1 MGGSKKTVVGLSI
14 TKMIDEPEKVYKSVM
29 RDVFSNGPKGTR
41 AVMNALGRQFI
52 DNQKLFHSKYLES
65 LGYAPTVNAKYK
77 NIDSGLVSSYIESVT
92 SDTVS
97 NINSA
102 RYDAPTAEEYM
113 MFYLQETYS
122 DFNLALREFTHTDGK
137 KYRYI
142 GNTVVSTTT
151 IEATMYRISSETVSE
166 DASSKGLIVNII
178 YDNPETI
185 NGIKFW
191 KYKDSFG
198 TDHYVAIEYM
208 YINIPGLNVQGYE
221 YAVSEFNNKI
231 YTRSKSEL
239 IGDSES
245 GLSNETVW
253 TLTAKAKV
261 YINSSGAIQ
270 VDVVKQNLDMP
281 TYKSRYY
288 VEAVNSAM
296 VDIKKEI
303 EDDINLYIASSQEKL
318 IVKYLNS
325 NNKQKILIST
335 VDENVVTSLV
345 DIEAYPIIPL
355 KSNYEFINDTN
366 NRKAILNKIGMTGE
380 DFEESL
386 SNNQIRASAIM
397 FTVSLEDENKNSI
410 KYMYN
415 LLDNLI
421 STTAPGSKNT
431 SVITNDVEIKFE
443 GFDLTTKI
451 SMTNQIKSGSIG
463 VVGTYEYENKSIVEQ
478 VENTENENGGYNNAT
493 RKSKILRK
501 QINESYYNEIVINNA
516 TSYWKIEG
524 YSKKASLFGTES
536 ENCVLPLLQTAMQNF
551 TLEESLYVMGKS
563 LSVVIL
569 SITVVKTKW
578 YQTGFF
584 KFVLIVALV
593 VITVLTAGAA
603 SGATAAAYT
612 AAYGAG
618 AATLAVATTAA
629 TLGMIAGTIVA
640 LGGIVSVLSVIGVD
654 TGIAG
659 QVIGV
664 AGLVVGGYTMYLN
677 GLAAGVGQ
685 ISTLQLANGLVG
697 AASMASDINAKGTM
711 AKIQESYDQ
720 LNQKIKEVE
729 DEGKELYA
737 NIQKGM
743 WIGISDREPELLYYM
758 SSTDYMCNYNS
769 LYDYDGVIDAAIG
782 S

>member
-1 MGGSKKTVVGLSI
+1 MGGSKKTVVGLSV

-41 AVMNALGRQFI
+41 SVMNALGRQFI

-77 NIDSGLVSSYIESVT
+77 NIDSGLVSNYIESVT

-142 GNTVVSTTT
+142 RNTVVSTTT

-191 KYKDSFG
+191 KYKDSLG
-198 TDHYVAIEYM
+198 IDHYVAIEYM
-208 YINIPGLNVQGYE
+208 YINIPGLNVQGYK

-231 YTRSKSEL
+231 YIRSNSKL

-245 GLSNETVW
+245 VLSNETVW

-303 EDDINLYIASSQEKL
+303 EYDINLYIASSQEKL
-318 IVKYLNS
+318 IVTYLNS

-355 KSNYEFINDTN
+355 KSNYEFIKDTN
-366 NRKAILNKIGMTGE
+366 NRKAILNKIGITGE
-380 DFEESL
+380 DFEKSL
-386 SNNQIRASAIM
+386 SNSQIRASAII
-397 FTVSLEDENKNSI
+397 FTVSLDDENKNSI

-431 SVITNDVEIKFE
+431 SVTTNNVEIKFE
-443 GFDLTTKI
+443 GFDLKTKI

-463 VVGTYEYENKSIVEQ
+463 VVGTYEYENKSIVKQ
-478 VENTENENGGYNNAT
+478 VENTDSENSGYNNVKI
-493 RKSKILRK
+493 KSKILRK

-524 YSKKASLFGTES
+524 YSKKASLFGEES
-536 ENCVLPLLQTAMQNF
+536 ENCVIPLLQTAMQNF

-584 KFVLIVALV
+584 KFVLIVALI

-640 LGGIVSVLSVIGVD
+640 LGGIVSVLSVMGVD
-654 TGIAG
+654 TGVAG

-677 GLAAGVGQ
+677 GLASGVGQ
-685 ISTLQLANGLVG
+685 ISTLQMANGLVG
-697 AASMASDINAKGTM
+697 VASMASDINAKGSM
-711 AKIQESYDQ
+711 AKIQESYDK

-743 WIGISDREPELLYYM
+743 WIGIADREPELLYYM

-769 LYDYDGVIDAAIG
+769 LYDYDSLIDRSIT

>member
-1 MGGSKKTVVGLSI
+1 MGGSKKTIVGLSV

-41 AVMNALGRQFI
+41 AMMSSLGRQFI

-65 LGYAPTVNAKYK
+65 LGYAPTVNVKYK

-97 NINSA
+97 NISRA
-102 RYDAPTAEEYM
+102 KYDAPTAEEYM
-113 MFYLQETYS
+113 MFHLQETYS
-122 DFNLALREFTHTDGK
+122 DFNLALREFSHADGK

-151 IEATMYRISSETVSE
+151 IEATMYRISSETVSD
-166 DASSKGLIVNII
+166 DALSKGLIVDVI
-178 YDNPETI
+178 YDTPEII

-191 KYKDSFG
+191 KYRDSLG
-198 TDHYVAIEYM
+198 VNHYVAIEYM

-221 YAVSEFNNKI
+221 YAISEFNNKI

-239 IGDSES
+239 IGDSDG

-288 VEAVNSAM
+288 VEAVNSAL

-303 EDDINLYIASSQEKL
+303 EDDINLHIASSQEKL
-318 IVKYLNS
+318 IVTYLNS

-355 KSNYEFINDTN
+355 KSNYKFIKDTN
-366 NRKAILNKIGMTGE
+366 NRKAILNKIGITGD

-431 SVITNDVEIKFE
+431 SVTTNDVEIKFE
-443 GFDLTTKI
+443 GFDLKTKI

-463 VVGTYEYENKSIVEQ
+463 AIGTYAYENTSM
-478 VENTENENGGYNNAT
+478 
-493 RKSKILRK
+493 KSKILRK
-501 QINESYYNEIVINNA
+501 QINELYYNEIIINNA
-516 TSYWKIEG
+516 TSYWNLEG
-524 YSKKASLFGTES
+524 YRKEASLFGKES
-536 ENCVLPLLQTAMQNF
+536 ENCVLPLLQTAMENF

-563 LSVVIL
+563 LSIVVL

-584 KFVLIVALV
+584 KFVLIVALI

-603 SGATAAAYT
+603 AAATSAAYT

-618 AATLAVATTAA
+618 VATLAVTTTAA

-640 LGGIVSVLSVIGVD
+640 LGGIVSVLSVMGVD
-654 TGIAG
+654 TGVAG

-677 GLAAGVGQ
+677 GLASGVGQ
-685 ISTLQLANGLVG
+685 ISTLQMANGLVG

-720 LNQKIKEVE
+720 LNKRMKESE
-729 DEGKELYA
+729 EEGKELYA
-737 NIQKGM
+737 DIQKGM
-743 WIGISDREPELLYYM
+743 WIGTADREPELLYYM

>member
-1 MGGSKKTVVGLSI
+1 MGGSKKTIVGLSV

-41 AVMNALGRQFI
+41 AMMSSLGRQFI

-65 LGYAPTVNAKYK
+65 LGYAPTVNVKYK

-97 NINSA
+97 NISRA
-102 RYDAPTAEEYM
+102 KYDAPTAEEYM
-113 MFYLQETYS
+113 MFHLQETYS
-122 DFNLALREFTHTDGK
+122 DFNLALREFSHADGK

-151 IEATMYRISSETVSE
+151 IEATMYRISSETVSD
-166 DASSKGLIVNII
+166 DALSKGLIVDVI
-178 YDNPETI
+178 YDTPEII

-191 KYKDSFG
+191 KYRDSLG
-198 TDHYVAIEYM
+198 VNHYVAIEYM

-221 YAVSEFNNKI
+221 YAISEFNNKI

-239 IGDSES
+239 IRDSDG

-288 VEAVNSAM
+288 VEAVNSAL

-303 EDDINLYIASSQEKL
+303 EDDINLHIASSQEKL
-318 IVKYLNS
+318 IVTYLNS

-355 KSNYEFINDTN
+355 KSNYKFIKDTRE
-366 NRKAILNKIGMTGE
+366 RKAILNKIGMTGE
-380 DFEESL
+380 DFEKSL
-386 SNNQIRASAIM
+386 SNSQIRASAIM
-397 FTVSLEDENKNSI
+397 FTVSLKDKNKNSI

-431 SVITNDVEIKFE
+431 SVTTNDVEIKFE
-443 GFDLTTKI
+443 GFDLKTKI

-463 VVGTYEYENKSIVEQ
+463 AIGTYAYENTS
-478 VENTENENGGYNNAT
+478 
-493 RKSKILRK
+493 RSKILRK
-501 QINESYYNEIVINNA
+501 QINELYYNEIIINNA
-516 TSYWKIEG
+516 TSYWNLEG
-524 YSKKASLFGTES
+524 YRKKASLFGEES
-536 ENCVLPLLQTAMQNF
+536 ENCVLPLLQTAMENF

-563 LSVVIL
+563 LSIVVL

-584 KFVLIVALV
+584 KFVLIVALI

-603 SGATAAAYT
+603 AAATSAAYT

-618 AATLAVATTAA
+618 VATLAVTTTAA

-640 LGGIVSVLSVIGVD
+640 LGGIVSVLSVMGVD
-654 TGIAG
+654 TGVAG

-677 GLAAGVGQ
+677 GLASGVGQ
-685 ISTLQLANGLVG
+685 ISTLQMANGLVG

-720 LNQKIKEVE
+720 LNKRMKESE
-729 DEGKELYA
+729 EEGKELYA
-737 NIQKGM
+737 DIQKGM
-743 WIGISDREPELLYYM
+743 WIGIADREPELLYYM

>member
-1 MGGSKKTVVGLSI
+1 MGGSKKTVVGLSV

-41 AVMNALGRQFI
+41 SVMNALGRQFI

-142 GNTVVSTTT
+142 RNTVVSTTT

-191 KYKDSFG
+191 KYKDSLG
-198 TDHYVAIEYM
+198 IYHYVAIEYM
-208 YINIPGLNVQGYE
+208 YINIPGLNVQGYK

-231 YTRSKSEL
+231 YIRSNSKL

-245 GLSNETVW
+245 VLSNETVW

-270 VDVVKQNLDMP
+270 VDVVKQNLDMQ

-318 IVKYLNS
+318 IVTYLNS

-355 KSNYEFINDTN
+355 KSNYAFIKDTN
-366 NRKAILNKIGMTGE
+366 NRKAILNKIGITGE
-380 DFEESL
+380 DFEKSL
-386 SNNQIRASAIM
+386 SNDQIRASAIM
-397 FTVSLEDENKNSI
+397 FTVSLDDENKNSI

-431 SVITNDVEIKFE
+431 SVTTNNVEIKFE
-443 GFDLTTKI
+443 GFDLKTKI

-463 VVGTYEYENKSIVEQ
+463 VVGTYEYENKSIVKQ
-478 VENTENENGGYNNAT
+478 VENTDSENSVYNNVAI
-493 RKSKILRK
+493 KSKILRK

-524 YSKKASLFGTES
+524 YSKKASLFGEES
-536 ENCVLPLLQTAMQNF
+536 ENCVIPLLQTAMQNF

-584 KFVLIVALV
+584 KFVLIVALI

-603 SGATAAAYT
+603 SSATAAAYT

-640 LGGIVSVLSVIGVD
+640 LGGIVSVLSVMGVD
-654 TGIAG
+654 TGVAG

-677 GLAAGVGQ
+677 GLASGVGQ
-685 ISTLQLANGLVG
+685 ISTLQMANGLVG
-697 AASMASDINAKGTM
+697 AASMASDINAKGSM
-711 AKIQESYDQ
+711 AKIQESYDK

-729 DEGKELYA
+729 NEGKELYA
-737 NIQKGM
+737 NIQKGI
-743 WIGISDREPELLYYM
+743 WIGIEDREPELLYYM

-769 LYDYDGVIDAAIG
+769 LYDYDSLIDRSIT

>member
-1 MGGSKKTVVGLSI
+1 MGGSKKTIVGLSV

-41 AVMNALGRQFI
+41 AMMSSLGRQFI

-92 SDTVS
+92 TDTVS
-97 NINSA
+97 NISRA
-102 RYDAPTAEEYM
+102 KYDAPTAEEYM

-122 DFNLALREFTHTDGK
+122 DFNLALREFSHTDGK

-142 GNTVVSTTT
+142 RNTVVSTTT
-151 IEATMYRISSETVSE
+151 IEATMYRISSETVSD
-166 DASSKGLIVNII
+166 DALSKGLIVDVI
-178 YDNPETI
+178 YDTPEII

-191 KYKDSFG
+191 KYIDSLG
-198 TDHYVAIEYM
+198 VNHYVAIEYM
-208 YINIPGLNVQGYE
+208 YINIPGLNVQLYE
-221 YAVSEFNNKI
+221 YAISEFNNKI
-231 YTRSKSEL
+231 YTRSKDV
-239 IGDSES
+239 IGEDGSVK
-245 GLSNETVW
+245 ETVW

-261 YINSSGAIQ
+261 YINSSGAIE
-270 VDVVKQNLDMP
+270 VEVVKQSLDMP

-303 EDDINLYIASSQEKL
+303 EDNIDSYIASAQERL
-318 IVKYLNS
+318 VVTYLNS
-325 NNKQKILIST
+325 NNELKILISS
-335 VDENVVTSLV
+335 VNENVVTSLV

-355 KSNYEFINDTN
+355 KSNYAFVNDTN

-386 SNNQIRASAIM
+386 SNSQIRSSAIM
-397 FTVSLEDENKNSI
+397 FTVSLDDKNKNSI

-431 SVITNDVEIKFE
+431 SVTTHDVEIKFE
-443 GFDLTTKI
+443 GFDLKTKI

-463 VVGTYEYENKSIVEQ
+463 AVGTYAYENTSRIERVEY
-478 VENTENENGGYNNAT
+478 TDNEGSGYNNVT
-493 RKSKILRK
+493 IKSKILRK
-501 QINESYYNEIVINNA
+501 QINELYYNEIIINNA
-516 TSYWKIEG
+516 TSYWNLEG
-524 YSKKASLFGTES
+524 YRKKASLFEEES
-536 ENCVLPLLQTAMQNF
+536 ENCVLPLLQTAMENF
-551 TLEESLYVMGKS
+551 TLEESLYIMGKS
-563 LSVVIL
+563 LSIVVL

-593 VITVLTAGAA
+593 AITVLTAGAA
-603 SGATAAAYT
+603 AAATSAAYT

-618 AATLAVATTAA
+618 VATLAVTTTAA

-640 LGGIVSVLSVIGVD
+640 LGGIVSVLSVMGVD
-654 TGIAG
+654 TGVAG

-677 GLAAGVGQ
+677 GLASGVGQ

-711 AKIQESYDQ
+711 AKIQENYDQ

-737 NIQKGM
+737 NIQNGM
-743 WIGISDREPELLYYM
+743 WVGVADREPELLYYM

-769 LYDYDGVIDAAIG
+769 LYDYDSIIDSAIG

>member
-1 MGGSKKTVVGLSI
+1 MGGSKKTIVGLSV

-41 AVMNALGRQFI
+41 SVMNALGRQFI

-77 NIDSGLVSSYIESVT
+77 NIDSGLVSSYIESIT
-92 SDTVS
+92 TDTVS

-142 GNTVVSTTT
+142 RNTVISTTT

-166 DASSKGLIVNII
+166 DASRNGLIVNII

-191 KYKDSFG
+191 KYKDSLG
-198 TDHYVAIEYM
+198 IDHYVAIEYM

-221 YAVSEFNNKI
+221 YAVSKFNNKI

-261 YINSSGAIQ
+261 YINSSGAIE
-270 VDVVKQNLDMP
+270 VEVVKQSLDMP
-281 TYKSRYY
+281 TYKSKYY

-318 IVKYLNS
+318 IVTYLNS

-355 KSNYEFINDTN
+355 KSNYAFVNDTN

-380 DFEESL
+380 DFEKSL
-386 SNNQIRASAIM
+386 SNSQIRASAIM
-397 FTVSLEDENKNSI
+397 FTVSLEDKNKNSI

-421 STTAPGSKNT
+421 STTAPGRKNT
-431 SVITNDVEIKFE
+431 SVTTHDVEIKFE
-443 GFDLTTKI
+443 GFDLKTKI

-478 VENTENENGGYNNAT
+478 VKNTENENGGYINVTN
-493 RKSKILRK
+493 KSKILRK
-501 QINESYYNEIVINNA
+501 QINELYYNEIVINNA

-563 LSVVIL
+563 LSIVVL

-584 KFVLIVALV
+584 KFVLIILII
-593 VITVLTAGAA
+593 VIVILTLIPSGGTSLGWGAA
-603 SGATAAAYT
+603 MMAA
-612 AAYGAG
+612 
-618 AATLAVATTAA
+618 VTAA
-629 TLGMIAGTIVA
+629 TTTISGAIIAISGVMSI
-640 LGGIVSVLSVIGVD
+640 LSVMGID
-654 TGIAG
+654 T
-659 QVIGV
+659 GV
-664 AGLVVGGYTMYLN
+664 AGEVFGYIAMAYGVYN
-677 GLAAGVGQ
+677 FASGLASGVGQ
-685 ISTLQLANGLVG
+685 VSTMQVANTLVNVV
-697 AASMASDINAKGTM
+697 SMASEINAKGAM
-711 AKIQESYDQ
+711 GKIQEGYDQ
-720 LNQKIKEVE
+720 LNQKMKDLEE
-729 DEGKELYA
+729 EGKELYA
-737 NIQKGM
+737 NIQEGI
-743 WIGISDREPELLYYM
+743 WVGISDREPELLYYM
-758 SSTDYMCNYNS
+758 SSTDYMCNYDS
-769 LYDYDGVIDAAIG
+769 LYDYYGVIDAAIG